1 MNPDKKARKLVRNIL
16 IALNDNKSTKKTAE
30 YLYME
35 QAKRC
40 AILFCDE
47 IITELK
53 GDTVPEL
60 YWAEVKNEIKK
71 L

>member
-1 MNPDKKARKLVRNIL
+1 MKPDKKARKLVRNIL
-16 IALNDNKSTKKTAE
+16 IALNDNKSQKKTAE

-47 IITELK
+47 IIAEVN
-53 GDTVPEL
+53 DFVPEQ
-60 YWAEVKNEIKK
+60 YWTKVKEEIKK
-71 L
+71 I